1 MGSFSTRLIAGPGLS
16 LICFVA
22 MAQNVDRLSQV
33 ADTLARDSQFSG
45 TVLVAK
51 GGASSCHEVTV
62 TPLSFSRFGAAS
74 ARCENSGVLQMG
86 KLLS

>member
-1 MGSFSTRLIAGPGLS
+1 MLSFSTRLIAGPGLL
-16 LICFVA
+16 LICVVA

-51 GGASSCHEVTV
+51 GARPPVT
-62 TPLSFSRFGAAS
+62 R
-74 ARCENSGVLQMG
+74 
-86 KLLS
+86 LL